1 MQLCVHFA
9 CRMHLQGTGGCCSGK
24 VPLWATGQ
32 HLFSLISQGVHHCW
46 NGEVK
51 LWTQSHMEIT
61 QPLLWAVVNLQ
72 KQDMGR
78 QVTCATLSLWIAQ
91 MCWGVLWQA
100 CKHLQS
106 IPIAMIY
113 KVGLTVPGA
122 TSSITVGLGKIPTA
136 LSWTCSRIF
145 RVLGGQSILNPN
157 HISLVFLCEE
167 DILMPILRKWIY
179 GCPWYGEAWNLLQ
192 TLYCINA
199 WCKMMFTF

>member
-1 MQLCVHFA
+1 
-9 CRMHLQGTGGCCSGK
+9 
-24 VPLWATGQ
+24 
-32 HLFSLISQGVHHCW
+32 
-46 NGEVK
+46 
-51 LWTQSHMEIT
+51 
-61 QPLLWAVVNLQ
+61 
-72 KQDMGR
+72 
-78 QVTCATLSLWIAQ
+78 
-91 MCWGVLWQA
+91 
-100 CKHLQS
+100 
-106 IPIAMIY
+106 MIY